1 MDNTYFLSQSSSL
14 TLVIIISLIF
24 AVLGIYHSKKFHG
37 ISNYL
42 TANRNIELF
51 SLTTSLVASALGAW
65 ILFGP
70 VAAATWG
77 GIGAVIGYA
86 LGTAFPMIFLIYF
99 GKKIRLEFPKGS
111 SLIEFMRKKF
121 GKSLFKLIL
130 LMTIFYMFIFLC
142 AEVTAVAVLINYLS
156 GTDLWITALIVLLA
170 TLTYTLYGGLRASIF
185 TDNIQMIVI
194 GFLLLILILIIG
206 SSTGDNFSFALIK
219 EKNPQLLSSS
229 YIPSYTAGL
238 TFFIAVAA
246 TNLFHQGNWQRVYA
260 AKDYYTLKSALIISF
275 FIIVPIVFLM
285 GFVGMVSFSIDPSAR
300 ADLGFFTLLLKEQ
313 TEMLSLIIVI
323 LGLALTIST
332 VDTLVNA
339 ISSLFVVDGK
349 ATFNLDKKTDYLKIS
364 KYFIIFLSLIAF
376 GVASK
381 GFDIL
386 YLFLLADLFCC
397 AFVFT
402 GSFEDGTVFDT
413 NVGKDKPLVFQIGM
427 KEVIPGFEQGIV
439 GANKGSKRKIKIPS
453 MLAYGEKGAGELI
466 PPNSNLIFEFK
477 ILDVLS
483 PNYEKI
489 DSEKLENL
497 INENAV
503 ALDIRLDNQW
513 KKTGVIKGSFQE
525 TAFDINGKFN
535 VYLMDK
541 VRALAG
547 AESQGIELIFISHDG
562 KTAEILGNA
571 FAEDLGFTNVY
582 VLDGGIQSWI
592 KSNKPLVSYN

>member
-1 MDNTYFLSQSSSL
+1 MDNTYFLSQPSSL
-14 TLVIIISLIF
+14 TLVVIISLIF

-42 TANRNIELF
+42 TANRKINLF
-51 SLTTSLVASALGAW
+51 SLTTSLIASALGAW

-99 GKKIRLEFPKGS
+99 GKKIRSDFPKGS
-111 SLIEFMRKKF
+111 SLIEFMREKF

-194 GFLLLILILIIG
+194 GFLLLILILIIS

-260 AKDYYTLKSALIISF
+260 AKDYQTLKSALIISF

-285 GFVGMVSFSIDPSAR
+285 GFIGMISFSIDSSAR

-313 TEMLSLIIVI
+313 TEMLSLIIII

-339 ISSLFVVDGK
+339 ISSLFIVDGK

-364 KYFIIFLSLIAF
+364 KYFIVFLSLIAF

-402 GSFEDGTVFDT
+402 VFYSFY
-413 NVGKDKPLVFQIGM
+413 
-427 KEVIPGFEQGIV
+427 
-439 GANKGSKRKIKIPS
+439 NK
-453 MLAYGEKGAGELI
+453 
-466 PPNSNLIFEFK
+466 
-477 ILDVLS
+477 V
-483 PNYEKI
+483 
-489 DSEKLENL
+489 
-497 INENAV
+497 NE
-503 ALDIRLDNQW
+503 
-513 KKTGVIKGSFQE
+513 
-525 TAFDINGKFN
+525 
-535 VYLMDK
+535 
-541 VRALAG
+541 
-547 AESQGIELIFISHDG
+547 
-562 KTAEILGNA
+562 KTAYVSILIGLIGG
-571 FAEDLGFTNVY
+571 FLMFPYPDFSKSLLVGVLMSKDLFSPFVA
-582 VLDGGIQSWI
+582 QSLLFLSFVVATFLPAI
-592 KSNKPLVSYN
+592 ILKLKSN